1 MAQINTNT
9 FSLAAQRAT
18 AKNSIGLQQAIERL
32 SSGLRVN
39 SARDDASG
47 LAVGMKLESS
57 ARTTAVEIRTAQDAI
72 SAAQTGDGALSVV
85 GDIVTRI
92 IELNAMKAASGG
104 TEFDAEID
112 ALVITAGEIQ
122 TKAAANGGAFDTVTV
137 TSTADAATLTSVADA
152 RAKVG
157 AEMNNQEFKIQA
169 LRVSYENQQAA
180 RSRVMDADFAEETS
194 KLARFQV
201 LQQAGMAMIAQANA
215 MPQMVLSLLR

>member
-122 TKAAANGGAFDTVTV
+122 TKAAANGGVFDTVTV
-137 TSTADAATLTSVADA
+137 TSAANAATLTSVADA